1 MNAVASAVQAAVSAP
16 ARFID
21 NGDGTV
27 TDTALNLM
35 WSKATLT
42 EEEVNHE
49 QAGKVCAELALA
61 GHSDW
66 RLPTIEE
73 LFALADHTKYDPAI
87 GTEVFPDTKSD
98 WYWSST
104 IHASASSCAWF
115 VYFGYGLAD
124 SSHRGY
130 LSAFVRAVRSL
141 PAGQ

>member
-27 TDTALNLM
+27 TDTTLNLM
-35 WSKATLT
+35 WSKATLNDD
-42 EEEVNHE
+42 EVNHE
-49 QAGKVCAELALA
+49 QAEKLCAELSLG
-61 GHSDW
+61 GHADW

-73 LFALADHTKYDPAI
+73 LFALADRTKEAPAI
-87 GTEVFPDTKSD
+87 DTEAFPDTKSD

-104 IHASASSCAWF
+104 ITAWASSCAWF
-115 VYFGYGLAD
+115 VYFGYGVA
-124 SSHRGY
+124 SGSRRGY
-130 LSAFVRAVRSL
+130 NLAFVRAVRSL